1 MAETYTDST
10 GKVFPVNAFGRP
22 QGYWDGNKFV
32 FPKFG
37 IQPAAAV
44 PAVDPVTPAPV
55 APPVRQP
62 GMVVP
67 PPYVHDG
74 DSQVPD
80 SLGPLD
86 RSAANNWGYAN
97 PFERG
102 LLAAAIPG
110 GALIGAGN
118 NYEAMQMD
126 RTGWG
131 TQFSPGFFDVLT
143 GGLFAGPGYDQS
155 VLNMEN
161 RNIAGR
167 PGFMGKSP
175 FMDYTHQYGPNFMND
190 VKAYSPDY
198 TTGSRSDRKSGWDVA
213 NIAAQQ
219 LLAAMDSRNA
229 ITIPDTLFMSGDE
242 DFGGYGG
249 TINEQAAGE
258 MADDDLSGYDPFG
271 DIADSLIGDM
281 FGGGEDAPGD
291 NGGFGEGVSDED
303 DPL

>member
-10 GKVFPVNAFGRP
+10 GKVFPRNAFGRP

-37 IQPAAAV
+37 TQSAAAV

-67 PPYVHDG
+67 PPHDG
-74 DSQVPD
+74 DSQVE

-86 RSAANNWGYAN
+86 RSAANNWGYAS
-97 PFERG
+97 PMERG
-102 LLAAAIPG
+102 ILAGALPG
-110 GALIGAGN
+110 GVGHLIGSGN
-118 NYEAMQMD
+118 NWEAMNMG
-126 RTGWG
+126 RTGWSK
-131 TQFSPGFFDVLT
+131 QFSPSFFDVAT
-143 GGLFAGPGYDQS
+143 FGLFAEPGYDQS

-167 PGFMGKSP
+167 PGLFGPKSP
-175 FMDYTHQYGPNFMND
+175 YMDYTHSYGSAGPHINPWERGPLHPAHQARLD
-190 VKAYSPDY
+190 D
-198 TTGSRSDRKSGWDVA
+198 
-213 NIAAQQ
+213 
-219 LLAAMDSRNA
+219 
-229 ITIPDTLFMSGDE
+229 LFGINQPGIDP
-242 DFGGYGG
+242 FGGIAPGSG
-249 TINEQAAGE
+249 AGVSTSFNEGE
-258 MADDDLSGYDPFG
+258 DDIGDIDPASYDPFG
-271 DIADSLIGDM
+271 DIADALIGDM
-281 FGGGEDAPGD
+281 FGGGEDAPGG